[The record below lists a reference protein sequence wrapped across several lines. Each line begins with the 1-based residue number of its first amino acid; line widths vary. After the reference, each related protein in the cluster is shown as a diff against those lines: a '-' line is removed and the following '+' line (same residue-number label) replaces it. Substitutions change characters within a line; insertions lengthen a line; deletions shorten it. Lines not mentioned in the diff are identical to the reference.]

1 MPILGGTGNASE
13 YAYRS
18 FIVNLP
24 DPFDWVDLYSVD
36 PGQEYRA
43 GYAKITGIKSKL
55 PLRVSIGSSYSLIS
69 NVFDNNQ
76 TVTFDNN
83 KKIEASFDEYSN
95 PNSRFK
101 SALGFNVISDY
112 IRNNQSINLSII
124 TPKIVATDFSKTYT
138 TTVGVGKSVQDWI
151 VRTRAIDDTP
161 NTFSFTSIASTS
173 TQTPVESNVITL
185 SGLEPGFSF
194 ASQITSGIGTIIVNG
209 NPIGTSFNAFSGD
222 TIKLQTTSSSSFN
235 TQQDVI
241 LKVGTYSTT
250 WSVKTEIENLNIT
263 FTPASFTNVSNADLS
278 AVQNSNQITLSGFS
292 KNSSLPLTVS
302 NANARYEIERNAI
315 VVKAF
320 DASPINVIN
329 NDKIR
334 LRLTSSAS
342 YSTAVSSNMKVG
354 NTTSANWNVTTR
366 SAPPPPPVDPPAP
379 PPVIINPPPPC
390 VDLLI
395 TYRYG
400 ANSGACPAPQGRS
413 GYWYKSTPSFG
424 HYYAVY
430 NNMGG
435 NAAIVD
441 GAYRT
446 YLNRPIEQAVIDSQ
460 LAYYNSVGLI
470 TFQQSLCGSSERASI
485 CPPGVNP
492 LSLSYTGPYTRPFPT
507 TNCGRN
513 YTSLPAGASC
523 TSTPLKICSGTYDGS
538 SISIT
543 CSSNGNMPI
552 P

>member
-24 DPFDWVDLYSVD
+24 NPFDWIDLYDVD
-36 PGQEYRA
+36 PGQEYRS

-69 NVFDNNQ
+69 NVFDNGQ

-83 KKIEASFDEYSN
+83 KKIEASFDEYST

-101 SALGFNVISDY
+101 PGLGLNVTSDY

-124 TPKIVATDFSKTYT
+124 PPKIAVTDFSKTYT
-138 TTVGVGKSVQDWI
+138 TTVSVGKSVQDWI

-161 NTFSFTSIASTS
+161 NTFSFTSIGSTS
-173 TQTPVESNVITL
+173 TQTTVESNIVTL

-194 ASQITSGIGTIIVNG
+194 ASQISSGIGTIVVNG

-222 TIKLQTTSSSSFN
+222 LIKLQTTSSSSFN
-235 TQQDVI
+235 TQQDIV

-250 WSVKTEIENLNIT
+250 WSVKTEIENLDIT
-263 FTPASFTNVSNADLS
+263 FTPTSFTDVSNVDLS
-278 AVQNSNQITLSGFS
+278 INQDSNQITLSGFS
-292 KNSSLPLTVS
+292 KNSTLPLTVS
-302 NANARYEIERNAI
+302 NANAKYEVERNAI

-320 DASPINVIN
+320 DASPVNVIN

-354 NTTSANWNVTTR
+354 NTTSADWNVTTR
-366 SAPPPPPVDPPAP
+366 SAPPPPPPPPPDPPAP
-379 PPVIINPPPPC
+379 PPPPC
-390 VDLLI
+390 VDFVI

-400 ANSGACPAPQGRS
+400 VTPGGCGVNQGRS
-413 GYWYKSTPSFG
+413 GYWYKSTPSFSN
-424 HYYAVY
+424 HYYAVW
-430 NNMGG
+430 NQMGG
-435 NAAIVD
+435 NAAIVA
-441 GAYRT
+441 GTYVT
-446 YLNRPIEQAVIDSQ
+446 YLNRPIEQAVLDAQ
-460 LAYYNSVGLI
+460 VANYNAIGLI
-470 TFQQSLCGSSERASI
+470 LFQQSICQSGERASI

-507 TNCGRN
+507 TNCGRS
-513 YTSLPAGASC
+513 YTSLPSGASC
-523 TSTPLKICSGTYDGS
+523 GSTPTKICSGTYDGS
-538 SISIT
+538 SLSIT